1 MNISNIFKIHVL
13 LIVCLIISSHT
24 ALAAGIKE
32 RMKQR
37 LPVIA
42 ELKEKGIAGETNRGY
57 IGFVTDVSAWE
68 EVIEAENRDRK
79 AIYTHFAKQQ
89 KTSLEVVEKV
99 QARRKAEKADPG
111 EFYQNPDGMWVR
123 K

>member
-37 LPVIA
+37 LQVIA